1 MKYKKVLVTG
11 GTGLVGNALQDL
23 IPDADFMCSSDY
35 DLRDLKQAYNMF
47 NDYKPHAV
55 IHLAGKVGGLKA
67 NSEFLGDFFEEN
79 ILINTNV
86 LLAAKEFEVQN
97 LVSFLSTCI
106 FPAKAEYPLSEEMLH
121 EGEPHHTNFAYA
133 YAKRMLEVQTR
144 AYKIQHGLKYN
155 CVTPTNIYGKHDNFN
170 LDSSHV
176 VPALIHKCYTALV
189 KGTPFVVWGSGKP
202 LREFIYAPDV
212 AKLAV
217 WALDHP
223 EHSNMILSPGQ
234 EVSIK
239 ELVFEIA
246 EAMDFDGE
254 VIFDETKP
262 DGQFRK
268 PTSSM
273 LKRVLPDFKFTPLKK
288 GVTETVDWFI
298 EEYENCKK

>member
-1 MKYKKVLVTG
+1 MTFKKILVTG
-11 GTGLVGNALQDL
+11 GTGLVGKALQDV
-23 IPDADFMCSSDY
+23 IPGASFMSSSDY
-35 DLRDLKQAYNMF
+35 DLRDSKQTYDMF
-47 NDYKPHAV
+47 NDYQPQAV

-86 LLAAKEFEVQN
+86 LLAAKEFGVQN

-106 FPAKAEYPLSEEMLH
+106 FPAEAEYPLFAEMLH

-133 YAKRMLEVQTR
+133 YAKRMLEVQSR
-144 AYKIQHGLKYN
+144 AYKQQHGLKYN

-170 LDSSHV
+170 LESSHV
-176 VPALIHKCYTALV
+176 VPALIHKCYIALV
-189 KGTPFVVWGSGKP
+189 EDTPFVVWGSGEP

-239 ELVFEIA
+239 ELVLEIV
-246 EAMDFDGE
+246 EAMNFDGE

-268 PTSSM
+268 PTSST
-273 LKRVLPDFKFTPLKK
+273 LKSVLPDFKFTPLEE
-288 GVTETVDWFI
+288 GITETVNWFVK
-298 EEYENCKK
+298 EYGNCKK

>member
-1 MKYKKVLVTG
+1 MASNKILVTG
-11 GTGLVGNALQDL
+11 GTGLVGNALRAVV
-23 IPDADFMCSSDY
+23 PDAEFVSSREC
-35 DLRDLKQAYNMF
+35 DLRDFKGTQLMF
-47 NDYKPHAV
+47 NAIKPDSV

-67 NSEFLGDFFEEN
+67 NSEFLGDFFDDN
-79 ILINTNV
+79 IRINTNV
-86 LLAAKEFEVQN
+86 LKAAKDSGVEN

-106 FPAKAEYPLSEEMLH
+106 FPAETDYPLTESMLH

-133 YAKRMLEVQTR
+133 YAKRMLEVQSR
-144 AYKIQHGLKYN
+144 AYKIQHGLNYN
-155 CVTPTNIYGKHDNFN
+155 CVTPTNIYGKYDNFN
-170 LDSSHV
+170 LESSHV
-176 VPALIHKCYTALV
+176 VPALIHKCYIALV
-189 KGTPFVVWGSGKP
+189 EDTPFVVWGSGNP

-212 AKLAV
+212 AKLSV

-273 LKRVLPDFKFTPLKK
+273 LKHVLPDFKFTPLEK
-288 GVTETVDWFI
+288 GITETVDWFVK
-298 EEYENCKK
+298 EYGNCKK